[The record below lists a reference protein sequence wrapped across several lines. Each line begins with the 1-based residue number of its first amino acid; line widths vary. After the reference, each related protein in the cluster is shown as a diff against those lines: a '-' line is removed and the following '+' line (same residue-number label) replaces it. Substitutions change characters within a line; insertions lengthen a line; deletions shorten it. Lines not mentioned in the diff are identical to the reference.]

1 MSWLNTAGQSFLQQR
16 NDNENNVLF
25 RIPDT
30 CHFQKLQDDNKTTEF
45 DFHWNTSPTSV
56 VCAFPYII
64 ALTSDSMEIRLLVNG
79 NLVHIVQMADL
90 QLITSKRDIYFATTA
105 PEFIPKDFRIKGIE
119 NEQDGE
125 QSTKQMK
132 INEFSNERILEIK
145 HKIEKI
151 ESQIECTDENE
162 SASQTESE
170 SVSVHINPE
179 DNLNKFLP
187 LPVVYGGDHP
197 PCIQRARSLQKPKD
211 KQSADDSKRQISKSN
226 SCSDSYSSN
235 NGEFSAAKHLAEPT
249 VPPNSPKT
257 SSESPVS
264 PTKRYYLKSSIL
276 STKTNSNVPNNNG
289 HDQSNSQ
296 QTSEKIKPLRIFR
309 IPIANLTGTHSH
321 YHTHNSV
328 PKNSSKINKNKNKI
342 VEDHSENDDCFDE
355 NICDNVVLLDDTVAS
370 TTNVSGELYSSL

>member
-1 MSWLNTAGQSFLQQR
+1 
-16 NDNENNVLF
+16 
-25 RIPDT
+25 
-30 CHFQKLQDDNKTTEF
+30 
-45 DFHWNTSPTSV
+45 
-56 VCAFPYII
+56 
-64 ALTSDSMEIRLLVNG
+64 MEIRLLVNG

-151 ESQIECTDENE
+151 ESQIVCDNE
-162 SASQTESE
+162 SENVNQSDAET
-170 SVSVHINPE
+170 VHINSE

-187 LPVVYGGDHP
+187 LPVDSV
-197 PCIQRARSLQKPKD
+197 PCIQRARSLQKPK
-211 KQSADDSKRQISKSN
+211 QSVDDAKRQISKSN
-226 SCSDSYSSN
+226 SCGDSYSSN
-235 NGEFSAAKHLAEPT
+235 NGEFAAAKHLTEPT
-249 VPPNSPKT
+249 VPPNSPKM

-264 PTKRYYLKSSIL
+264 PTKKHHYLKTSMLSS
-276 STKTNSNVPNNNG
+276 KTTVQNNG
-289 HDQSNSQ
+289 HDSA
-296 QTSEKIKPLRIFR
+296 TSAQEKIKPLRIFR
-309 IPIANLTGTHSH
+309 IPLANLTGSHSH

-328 PKNSSKINKNKNKI
+328 PKVSKINKNKNKI

-355 NICDNVVLLDDTVAS
+355 NICDNVVLEDSVAT
-370 TTNVSGELYSSL
+370 TTNASGELYASL

>member
-1 MSWLNTAGQSFLQQR
+1 MFSLT
-16 NDNENNVLF
+16 
-25 RIPDT
+25 DT
-30 CHFQKLQDDNKTTEF
+30 CHFQKLQEDNKTTEF

-151 ESQIECTDENE
+151 ESQIVCEDEAHSVN
-162 SASQTESE
+162 QSE
-170 SVSVHINPE
+170 PGSLHINSE

-187 LPVVYGGDHP
+187 LPVAYGDHAP
-197 PCIQRARSLQKPKD
+197 SIQRARSLQKPKD
-211 KQSADDSKRQISKSN
+211 KQSIDDAKRQISKSN
-226 SCSDSYSSN
+226 SCGDSYSSN
-235 NGEFSAAKHLAEPT
+235 NGEFSAAKHLTEPT

-257 SSESPVS
+257 TSESPVS
-264 PTKRYYLKSSIL
+264 PTKRYYLKSSLL
-276 STKTNSNVPNNNG
+276 STKTNIQNNG
-289 HDQSNSQ
+289 HDQGNSQ
-296 QTSEKIKPLRIFR
+296 EKIKPLRIFR
-309 IPIANLTGTHSH
+309 IPLANLTGTHSH

-328 PKNSSKINKNKNKI
+328 PKISKINKNKNKI

-355 NICDNVVLLDDTVAS
+355 HICDNVVLEDSVAS
-370 TTNVSGELYSSL
+370 TAIVSGELYSSL

>member
-1 MSWLNTAGQSFLQQR
+1 
-16 NDNENNVLF
+16 
-25 RIPDT
+25 
-30 CHFQKLQDDNKTTEF
+30 
-45 DFHWNTSPTSV
+45 
-56 VCAFPYII
+56 
-64 ALTSDSMEIRLLVNG
+64 
-79 NLVHIVQMADL
+79 MADL

-151 ESQIECTDENE
+151 ESQIEC
-162 SASQTESE
+162 ESE
-170 SVSVHINPE
+170 NNQNVSQSEPEPVHINPE

-187 LPVVYGGDHP
+187 LPVPFGDHAP
-197 PCIQRARSLQKPKD
+197 SIQRARSLQKPKD
-211 KQSADDSKRQISKSN
+211 KQSLDDSKRQISKSN
-226 SCSDSYSSN
+226 SCGDSYSSN
-235 NGEFSAAKHLAEPT
+235 NGEFAAAKNLAEPS

-276 STKTNSNVPNNNG
+276 STKTNAQNNG
-289 HDQSNSQ
+289 HDQGNM
-296 QTSEKIKPLRIFR
+296 TEKVKPLRIFR
-309 IPIANLTGTHSH
+309 IPLANLTGTHSH

-328 PKNSSKINKNKNKI
+328 PKNSKINKNKI
-342 VEDHSENDDCFDE
+342 VEDHSENDDDCFDE
-355 NICDNVVLLDDTVAS
+355 NICDNVVLEDSVAP
-370 TTNVSGELYSSL
+370 TTNVSGELYASL